1 MSLSPPKVVTQTK
14 SLSSRNNH
22 VAQTLRAAT
31 TAVAASGLPFRVPG
45 FREVQGLCVESFLQG
60 HQDWLVHGQPGRWM
74 AEATTVWVVL
84 GDLTS
89 RSAQQQPC
97 LRPLASSPARSSAR
111 GRPHRA
117 CPADWLRSPSSALS
131 DKCPLNHQLAF
142 LIGAILDN
150 CIH

>member
-1 MSLSPPKVVTQTK
+1 MHKCLSPPKVVTQTK

-45 FREVQGLCVESFLQG
+45 FGEVQGLCVESFLQG

-84 GDLTS
+84 GDLMS
-89 RSAQQQPC
+89 RSAQRNPVSDLWPALQQGAAPEEATQSMPC
-97 LRPLASSPARSSAR
+97 RLA
-111 GRPHRA
+111 
-117 CPADWLRSPSSALS
+117 
-131 DKCPLNHQLAF
+131 
-142 LIGAILDN
+142 
-150 CIH
+150 